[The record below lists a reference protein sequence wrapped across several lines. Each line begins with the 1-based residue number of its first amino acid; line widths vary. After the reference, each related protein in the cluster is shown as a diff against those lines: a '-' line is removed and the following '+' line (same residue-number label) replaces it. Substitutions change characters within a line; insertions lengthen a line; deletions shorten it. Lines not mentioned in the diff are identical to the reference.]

1 MINISK
7 KKYKTLKLKTCEVF
21 DDYWIYKATK
31 KEFSSYL
38 NTWFYLDNRN
48 EYICLKKVDKETS
61 LHLHR
66 KKFNHISI
74 FIYDSKSL
82 SMKVHLHSC
91 DDSSYGIWF
100 ENKDLETYQILRL
113 EIMEYISSKKV
124 INGDELM
131 NYCIE
136 KGADKDSID
145 YN

>member
-7 KKYKTLKLKTCEVF
+7 KKYKTLKLKTHEVF
-21 DDYWIYKATK
+21 DSYWIYKATK
-31 KEFSSYL
+31 KEFSGYL
-38 NTWFYLDNRN
+38 NTWFYLND
-48 EYICLKKVDKETS
+48 EYICLKEVDIDTS
-61 LHLHR
+61 LHLYR

-74 FIYDSKSL
+74 FICDSNSL
-82 SMKVHLHSC
+82 TMKVHLHSC

-100 ENKDLETYQILRL
+100 DDKDLETYQKLRL

-136 KGADKDSID
+136 KGADVESID